1 MFKLNNDNKVLCE
14 FFLKVIKKK
23 PHQNDGAEVTHL
35 L

>member
-14 FFLKVIKKK
+14 FFFKVIKKK
-23 PHQNDGAEVTHL
+23 HQNDGAEVTHL